1 MHHSR
6 TRKLS
11 FYVSGI
17 PETNLQADV
26 SVIMKLL
33 SLNEEQVPLTNN
45 VHVWS
50 NTLLFLI
57 IGIYLS
63 EVFDSYQESSWGDN
77 HFLVAQVLDFE

>member
-6 TRKLS
+6 TQKLS

-77 HFLVAQVLDFE
+77 HFLVA

>member
-1 MHHSR
+1 M
-6 TRKLS
+6 
-11 FYVSGI
+11 
-17 PETNLQADV
+17 

-77 HFLVAQVLDFE
+77 HFLLALVLDFE

>member
-1 MHHSR
+1 M
-6 TRKLS
+6 
-11 FYVSGI
+11 VSGI
-17 PETNLQADV
+17 PETNLQAIHKADV

-77 HFLVAQVLDFE
+77 HFLVAKVLDFE

>member
-17 PETNLQADV
+17 PKTNLQADV

-77 HFLVAQVLDFE
+77 HFLVA

>member
-6 TRKLS
+6 TRKLN

-77 HFLVAQVLDFE
+77 HFLVA